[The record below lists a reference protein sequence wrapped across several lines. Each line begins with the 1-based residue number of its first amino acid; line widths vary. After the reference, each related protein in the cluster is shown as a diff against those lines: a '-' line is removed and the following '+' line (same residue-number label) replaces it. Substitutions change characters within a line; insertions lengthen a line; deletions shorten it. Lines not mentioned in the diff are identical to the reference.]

1 MMLVVDP
8 GSDMVPVK
16 VSFTVFTT
24 STRLVNESKARRV
37 ALSGD
42 IAIKPGELPAL
53 IPPRPMVSL
62 VPLMMIRPEE
72 AEGVEA
78 LCEAK
83 TRSGRPLVGAVPAFF
98 E

>member
-1 MMLVVDP
+1 MLVVDP

-24 STRLVNESKARRV
+24 STRLVNESKASRV

-72 AEGVEA
+72 AVGVEA